1 MMGNTSLDPNRRHYP
16 GIGEYTLAARIQ
28 GPPGTTALPAMP
40 DASGKPVEPPK
51 SPDVKAI
58 VIADLDLISEQFF
71 EMRRRKI
78 ENLDFDNVTFVL
90 NCVDVLAGDD
100 AYIALRKRRPRH
112 RTLEKIEQQS
122 RNFVVQAQKE
132 AKQADDEAKDA
143 LDKAQ
148 KSLDAKVG
156 KIRDDK
162 ELDERGRE
170 IKLMALERV
179 ENRRLDVEKAAIDD
193 QKRRKQQD
201 SRARK
206 EEAVREI
213 ETSVRIAAIVVAP
226 LPALLLA
233 GLVFGAR
240 AGRENQG
247 ANPNRLA

>member
-1 MMGNTSLDPNRRHYP
+1 
-16 GIGEYTLAARIQ
+16 
-28 GPPGTTALPAMP
+28 
-40 DASGKPVEPPK
+40 
-51 SPDVKAI
+51 
-58 VIADLDLISEQFF
+58 
-71 EMRRRKI
+71 MRRRKI

-100 AYIALRKRRPRH
+100 AYIALRKRRPKH
-112 RTLEKIEQQS
+112 RTLEKIEQQT

-132 AKQADDEAKDA
+132 GKQADEEAKDA

-148 KSLDAKVG
+148 KSLDTKVG

-213 ETSVRIAAIVVAP
+213 ETSVRVAAIVVSP

-233 GLVFGAR
+233 GLVFGVR
-240 AGRENQG
+240 AGRENRG